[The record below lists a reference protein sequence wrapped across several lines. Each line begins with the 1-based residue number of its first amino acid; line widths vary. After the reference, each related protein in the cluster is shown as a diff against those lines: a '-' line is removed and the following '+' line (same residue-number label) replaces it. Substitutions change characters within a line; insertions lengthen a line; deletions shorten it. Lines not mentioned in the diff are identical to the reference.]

1 MRSTI
6 QYGNLEVQHLK
17 LVDPKL
23 GEAIERIGM
32 IEREQYPDF
41 YEGFANAVIG
51 QQISSKAMN
60 TIWNRLIKLCKEITP
75 ESILS
80 LEEEQLRHIGLSHMK
95 ILYLKNCAQ
104 MLVDGAIL
112 PNTFSKMN
120 DCELV
125 KYLMQL
131 KGVGNWTAQML
142 MIFTF
147 GRKDVLSFGDYGIRK
162 GICLLHNM
170 NELSLEQFY
179 GFQER
184 YSPYG
189 TVASI
194 YLWEIARGR

>member
-1 MRSTI
+1 MQNVI
-6 QYGNLEVQHLK
+6 QYGIIEMQHLK
-17 LVDPKL
+17 LADSKL

-41 YEGFANAVIG
+41 YEGFTNAVIG

-60 TIWNRLIKLCKEITP
+60 TIWNRLLNLCGTVTP
-75 ESILS
+75 ESVLS
-80 LEEEQLRHIGLSHMK
+80 FDEEQLRHIGLSHRK

-104 MLVDGAIL
+104 MLGDGVIL
-112 PNTFSKMN
+112 PDTFSRMN
-120 DCELV
+120 DNELV

-131 KGVGNWTAQML
+131 KGVGKWTAQML
-142 MIFTF
+142 MIFTL
-147 GRKDVLSFGDYGIRK
+147 GRKDVLSFGDFGIRK

-170 NELSLEQFY
+170 SELSLEQFY
-179 GFQER
+179 WFQER